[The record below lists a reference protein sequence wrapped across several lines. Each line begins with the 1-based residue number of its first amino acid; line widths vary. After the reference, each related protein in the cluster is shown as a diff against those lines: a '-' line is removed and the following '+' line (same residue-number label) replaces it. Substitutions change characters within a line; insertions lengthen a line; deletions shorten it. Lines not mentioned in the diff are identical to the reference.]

1 LARGKPPME
10 ALTRYLPRL
19 RWHLMQWQQNL
30 GFWGLLAL
38 GVMAAA
44 LLIEISVIHPAGA
57 ADTLR
62 REELEA
68 GIGEQP
74 QNVQVTEP
82 AVVEK
87 MPSAD
92 DFAPRV
98 EKLLGTLTRRGFII
112 EQTTLAYSAP
122 GDTGLQRLDVDIP
135 LTGPYVLLRE
145 ALTDVAQEPAVR
157 IESVTLER
165 KEIISGMLSINLKVS
180 VLGVVE

>member
-1 LARGKPPME
+1 ME
-10 ALTRYLPRL
+10 RLTRYVPRL
-19 RWHLMQWQQNL
+19 RWYLMQWQQNL

-38 GVMAAA
+38 GVMAAT
-44 LLIEISVIHPAGA
+44 LVIEITVIHPASA
-57 ADTLR
+57 ADNLR
-62 REELEA
+62 RGEVQA
-68 GIGEQP
+68 GINEQP
-74 QNVQVTEP
+74 QNVHVTEP
-82 AVVEK
+82 SAVEK

-92 DFAPRV
+92 DFAPRL
-98 EKLLGTLTRRGFII
+98 EKLLATLTRRGFVI

-122 GDTGLQRLDVDIP
+122 ADTGLQRLDVDIP

-165 KEIISGMLSINLKVS
+165 KEIISGMLSISLKVS

>member
-1 LARGKPPME
+1 ME

-87 MPSAD
+87 MPSAE
-92 DFAPRV
+92 DFAPRL
-98 EKLLGTLTRRGFII
+98 ERLLGTLSQRGFVID
-112 EQTTLAYSAP
+112 QTTLAYSAP
-122 GDTGLQRLDVDIP
+122 GDTGLQRLDVEIP
-135 LTGPYVLLRE
+135 LVGPYHLLRE
-145 ALTDVAQEPAVR
+145 VLVDIAQQPAVR
-157 IESVTLER
+157 IESLTLER
-165 KEIISGMLSINLKVS
+165 KEITSGLLNINLKLS